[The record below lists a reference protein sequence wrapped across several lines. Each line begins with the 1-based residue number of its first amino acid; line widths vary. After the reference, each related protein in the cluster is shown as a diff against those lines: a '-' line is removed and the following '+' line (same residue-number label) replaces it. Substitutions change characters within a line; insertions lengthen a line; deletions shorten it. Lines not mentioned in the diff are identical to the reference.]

1 MNFWRYRNIFCVA
14 VTPGFFRVTFLY
26 KVNLVQDFLS
36 AYLCP
41 AKKLT

>member
-14 VTPGFFRVTFLY
+14 VTPDFFRVTFLY

-41 AKKLT
+41 AEKFT